1 MVIAVPLPIV
11 IKRHEEEVLPLE
23 DVDDL
28 RRVDRADD
36 GVAQRRAEPAENGGA
51 REELAD
57 LARLAAEYLLGEIV
71 NDEPVVA
78 SELADESARRG
89 VTAKGERREV
99 QAGRRI
105 LRCARGEQSG
115 RTR

>member
-1 MVIAVPLPIV
+1 MVIAVPLPMV

-28 RRVDRADD
+28 RRVGRADD

-51 REELAD
+51 REEMAD
-57 LARLAAEYLLGEIV
+57 LARLAAESLYREIV

-78 SELADESARRG
+78 GELADEGARRG

-99 QAGRRI
+99 
-105 LRCARGEQSG
+105 
-115 RTR
+115 